1 MRYVKS
7 ALKTVK
13 EKKVRFAVITLV
25 VLLAFLAIGYTKA
38 KKDAEKVSE
47 QQEKIDTYLSQ
58 VEKYETAIADSKE
71 ALQKAEEQH
80 ATLKEYVDNAVYM
93 KLDSN
98 NVWVGSVQYTVQ
110 PGEGTST
117 GNVLNAMNL
126 YVTQGGLKE
135 DIGEEHGEL
144 GVKYWSEVI
153 GTNINGQTLS
163 VTIMQSTEELAKR
176 SIDLIKQRLVEH
188 APVVA
193 ESHGKFEFVEQATS
207 IYTKSEAGIVNTQNS
222 RRNDLKNYET
232 NHSDIEKRIFN
243 EQNTLDQYIEN
254 NKPDSLEVKPVSV
267 TKTVGLFAVIG
278 LLVGLWI
285 AIGIV
290 LIDYIAGNRVKNE
303 EDVKKLG
310 LEILGV
316 NDLKKG
322 FIPDA
327 AQTAVGINGLLI
339 HKEMLSLLDAPAKDG
354 VALYD
359 IAKSEDTV
367 KVCDEYTNA
376 LKDTGC
382 AVSYVDSADNGAD
395 SLKELLGHGS
405 AVIVASAGDSRID
418 KIQEALRKFDH
429 YGIKCLGAIVL
440 K

>member
-1 MRYVKS
+1 MRYLKS
-7 ALKTVK
+7 ALNTFKSK
-13 EKKVRFAVITLV
+13 LRRGIIITSLGV
-25 VLLAFLAIGYTKA
+25 LAFTVLGYMKA
-38 KKDAEKVSE
+38 KKDIIGAVER
-47 QQEKIDTYLSQ
+47 QEKIDTYLSQ

-71 ALQKAEEQH
+71 ALLKAEEQH
-80 ATLKEYVDNAVYM
+80 AALKEYADNAVYM

-135 DIGEEHGEL
+135 DIGEEHEEL

-153 GTNINGQTLS
+153 GTSVSGQTLS
-163 VTIMQSTEELAKR
+163 ITIMQSTEDLAKR
-176 SIDLIKQRLVEH
+176 SIELIKKRLVEY

-193 ESHGKFEFVEQATS
+193 ESHGKFEFVEQSTS
-207 IYTKSEAGIVNTQNS
+207 IYTKSEAGIVNTQNA
-222 RRNDLKNYET
+222 RRNDLKSYET
-232 NHSDIEKRIFN
+232 NHSDLEKRVFN
-243 EQNTLDQYIEN
+243 DQNTLDQYIEN

-267 TKTVGLFAVIG
+267 KKTVVIFAVIG

-290 LIDYIAGNRVKNE
+290 LIDYIAGNRVKSE

-316 NDLKKG
+316 NDIKKG

-339 HKEMLSLLDAPAKDG
+339 HKEMLPLLDAPAKDG

>member
-13 EKKVRFAVITLV
+13 EKKMRFAVITLA
-25 VLLAFLAIGYTKA
+25 VLLAFTAIGYTKA

-58 VEKYETAIADSKE
+58 VEIYEAAIADSRE

-80 ATLKEYVDNAVYM
+80 ATLQEYADNAVYM

-135 DIGEEHGEL
+135 DIGEEHDEL

-153 GTNINGQTLS
+153 GSSVSGQTLS

-193 ESHGKFEFVEQATS
+193 ESHGKFEFVEQVTS
-207 IYTKSEAGIVNTQNS
+207 IYTKSEASIVNTQNA

-232 NHSDIEKRIFN
+232 NHSDLEARIFN
-243 EQNTLDQYIEN
+243 QQNTLDQYIEN

-267 TKTVGLFAVIG
+267 KRTVIIFAVIG
-278 LLVGLWI
+278 LLIGFWI
-285 AIGIV
+285 ALGIV

-303 EDVKKLG
+303 EDLQKFG

-316 NDLKKG
+316 NDMKKG
-322 FIPDA
+322 FIPDV

-339 HKEMLSLLDAPAKDG
+339 HKEILPLLDAPSKDG
-354 VALYD
+354 VTLYD
-359 IAKSEDTV
+359 IAKSDDTV
-367 KVCDEYTNA
+367 KVCEEYAHA
-376 LKDTGC
+376 LNDIGC
-382 AVSYVDSADNGAD
+382 IVSYVDSDDAGAD
-395 SLKELLGHGS
+395 SLKELLRHGS

-418 KIQEALRKFDH
+418 RVQIALRMFEH
-429 YGIKCLGAIVL
+429 YGIRCLGAILL

>member
-7 ALKTVK
+7 MLFTV
-13 EKKVRFAVITLV
+13 RRNWGRLCVIT
-25 VLLAFLAIGYTKA
+25 VLFAAVLAAAGYWKA
-38 KKDAEKVSE
+38 NKDISSE
-47 QQEKIDTYLSQ
+47 EERNETIRTYLEQ
-58 VEKYETAIADSKE
+58 VARYEEDIVNS
-71 ALQKAEEQH
+71 QKAQEEVRKNRDEWQAYVDH
-80 ATLKEYVDNAVYM
+80 ATFM
-93 KLDSN
+93 KLDSE
-98 NVWVGSVQYTVQ
+98 NVYV
-110 PGEGTST
+110 
-117 GNVLNAMNL
+117 GNVQFSVTGENVDIWGAIVAMNN
-126 YVTQGGLKE
+126 YVTQGGLRDE
-135 DIGEEHGEL
+135 VGEEHSDL
-144 GVKYWSEVI
+144 GVKYWSELI
-153 GTNINGQTLS
+153 TTACDQRTFSIS
-163 VTIMQSTEELAKR
+163 IMQPTEDLAR
-176 SIDLIKQRLVEH
+176 RAIELIKERVKKY
-188 APVVA
+188 A
-193 ESHGKFEFVEQATS
+193 ETISQTYGPIVMVEQDTS
-207 IYTKSEAGIVNTQNS
+207 VFTKSERGILDTQNYN
-222 RRNDLKNYET
+222 REVLKNYKT
-232 NHSDIEKRIFN
+232 NYSDYGDRIIN
-243 EQNTLDQYIEN
+243 QTNNMNQYIEN
-254 NKPDSLEVKPVSV
+254 NKPDSLEVQHTSMV
-267 TKTVGLFAVIG
+267 KTVVMFAVIG

-290 LIDYIAGNRVKNE
+290 LIDYIAGNRVKSE

-310 LEILGV
+310 LEVLGV

-339 HKEMLSLLDAPAKDG
+339 HKETLPLLDAPAKDG

-359 IAKSEDTV
+359 IVKSEDTV

-382 AVSYVDSADNGAD
+382 AVSYVDSAGNGAD

-429 YGIKCLGAIVL
+429 YGIKCLGALVL

>member
-1 MRYVKS
+1 MS
-7 ALKTVK
+7 
-13 EKKVRFAVITLV
+13 I
-25 VLLAFLAIGYTKA
+25 LACSTIGYLKA
-38 KKDAEKVSE
+38 KRDISREITREEEINK
-47 QQEKIDTYLSQ
+47 YLSQ
-58 VEKYETAIADSKE
+58 VGLYEAAIKDTQLSLTEVEKQIET
-71 ALQKAEEQH
+71 LR
-80 ATLKEYVDNAVYM
+80 EYVDNAVYM

-98 NVWVGSVQYTVQ
+98 NTWVGSVQYTIQ
-110 PGEGTST
+110 PTDGTTNT
-117 GNVLNAMNL
+117 GNVLNALYL
-126 YVTQGGLKE
+126 YVMQGGLRE
-135 DIGEEHGEL
+135 GIGEEHQVL
-144 GVKYWSEVI
+144 GVKYWGEVLAVSI
-153 GTNINGQTLS
+153 TGQTLS
-163 VTIMQSTEELAKR
+163 VTIMQSSEDYAVR
-176 SIDLIKQRLVEH
+176 SIEIIKKRVEEQAH
-188 APVVA
+188 IVA
-193 ESHGKFEFVEQATS
+193 ESHGDFAIVEQDTS
-207 IYTKSEAGIVNTQNS
+207 IYTKSDASIVNAQNS

-232 NHSDIEKRIFN
+232 NHSDLEAKLFN
-243 EQNTLDQYIEN
+243 QKNTLAQYIEN

-267 TKTVGLFAVIG
+267 PKTVGLFAVIG

-290 LIDYIAGNRVKNE
+290 LIDYIAGNRVKSE

-339 HKEMLSLLDAPAKDG
+339 HKETLPLLDAPAKDG

-359 IAKSEDTV
+359 IAKSEDSV

-429 YGIKCLGAIVL
+429 YGIKCLGAVVL

>member
-1 MRYVKS
+1 MRYLIS
-7 ALKTVK
+7 ALNTLKSK
-13 EKKVRFAVITLV
+13 LRRVIIIAL
-25 VLLAFLAIGYTKA
+25 LGMLAFSAIGYMKA
-38 KKDAEKVSE
+38 KRAAAEE
-47 QQEKIDTYLSQ
+47 TERRGKIDTYLSQ

-80 ATLKEYVDNAVYM
+80 AALKEYADNAVYM

-135 DIGEEHGEL
+135 DIGEEHDEL

-153 GTNINGQTLS
+153 GSSVSGQTLS

-193 ESHGKFEFVEQATS
+193 ESHGKFEFVEQVTS
-207 IYTKSEAGIVNTQNS
+207 IYTKSEASIVNTQNA

-232 NHSDIEKRIFN
+232 NQSDLEARIFN
-243 EQNTLDQYIEN
+243 QQNTLDQYIEN

-267 TKTVGLFAVIG
+267 PKTVGLFTVIG

-290 LIDYIAGNRVKNE
+290 LIDYIAGNRVKSE

-339 HKEMLSLLDAPAKDG
+339 HKETLPLLDASAKDG

>member
-7 ALKTVK
+7 ALKKIK
-13 EKKVRFAVITLV
+13 EKRVRFVVITLA
-25 VLLAFLAIGYTKA
+25 VLLAFAAIGYIKA
-38 KKDAEKVSE
+38 KKDVKSVAE
-47 QQEKIDTYLSQ
+47 QQAKIDTYLVQ
-58 VEKYETAIADSKE
+58 VETYQAAIDE
-71 ALQKAEEQH
+71 AKAGLALAEEQRDELQAFLENSIYMH
-80 ATLKEYVDNAVYM
+80 IDSDNA
-93 KLDSN
+93 
-98 NVWVGSVQYTVQ
+98 WVGAVSYTVK
-110 PGEGTST
+110 PGEGTNT
-117 GNVLNAMNL
+117 GNVLNALNFYITKGSL
-126 YVTQGGLKE
+126 RE
-135 DIGEEHGEL
+135 DIGNDYEEL
-144 GVKYWSEVI
+144 KVKYWSTVI
-153 GTNINGQTLS
+153 SSSIAGQTIS
-163 VTIMQSTEELAKR
+163 ITIMQPTEELALR
-176 SIDLIKQRLVEH
+176 SIEFIKSRLESY

-193 ESHGKFEFVEQATS
+193 ESHGSFELIEQETS
-207 IYTKSEAGIVNTQNS
+207 TYKKSELDIINYQTARKGE
-222 RRNDLKNYET
+222 LKAFTESCGSWET
-232 NHSDIEKRIFN
+232 AIFN
-243 EQNTLDQYIEN
+243 RQNTLDQYIEN

-267 TKTVGLFAVIG
+267 KKTVIIFALIG
-278 LLVGLWI
+278 LVLGVWI

-290 LIDYIAGNRVKNE
+290 LIDYIAGNRVKSE

-316 NDLKKG
+316 NDFKKG
-322 FIPDA
+322 FIPNA

-339 HKEMLSLLDAPAKDG
+339 HKETLPLLDAPAKDG

-382 AVSYVDSADNGAD
+382 SVSYVDSADNGAD

>member
-13 EKKVRFAVITLV
+13 EKKMRFAVITLA
-25 VLLAFLAIGYTKA
+25 VLLAFTAIGYTKA

-71 ALQKAEEQH
+71 ALKKAEEQH
-80 ATLKEYVDNAVYM
+80 ASLQEYVDNAVYM

-110 PGEGTST
+110 PGEGTNT

-163 VTIMQSTEELAKR
+163 VTIMQSSEELAKR
-176 SIDLIKQRLVEH
+176 SIEVIKERLVAH

-254 NKPDSLEVKPVSV
+254 NKPDSLEVQHTSMV
-267 TKTVGLFAVIG
+267 KTVVMFAVIG

-316 NDLKKG
+316 NDFKKG

-339 HKEMLSLLDAPAKDG
+339 HKETLPLLDAPTKDG

-405 AVIVASAGDSRID
+405 AVIVASAGDSRIE
-418 KIQEALRKFDH
+418 KIQEALRKFEH
-429 YGIKCLGAIVL
+429 YGIHCLGAIVL

>member
-7 ALKTVK
+7 ALKTIK

-38 KKDAEKVSE
+38 KKDIIGAVER
-47 QQEKIDTYLSQ
+47 QEKIDTYLSQ

-80 ATLKEYVDNAVYM
+80 ATLQEYVDNAVYM

-117 GNVLNAMNL
+117 GNVLNALNL

-135 DIGEEHGEL
+135 NIGEEYKDL
-144 GVKYWSEVI
+144 GVRYWNEVVTTSI
-153 GTNINGQTLS
+153 AGQTLS
-163 VTIMQSTEELAKR
+163 ITIMQSTEDLAKR
-176 SIDLIKQRLVEH
+176 SIELIKKRLVEY

-193 ESHGKFEFVEQATS
+193 ESHGKFEFVEQSTS
-207 IYTKSEAGIVNTQNS
+207 IYTKSEAGIVNTQNA
-222 RRNDLKNYET
+222 RRNDLKSYET
-232 NHSDIEKRIFN
+232 NHSDLEKRVFN
-243 EQNTLDQYIEN
+243 DQNTLDQYIEN

-267 TKTVGLFAVIG
+267 KKTVVIFAVIG

-290 LIDYIAGNRVKNE
+290 LIDYIAGNRVKSE

-339 HKEMLSLLDAPAKDG
+339 HKETLPLLDVPTKDG

>member
-13 EKKVRFAVITLV
+13 EKKVRFIVITLV
-25 VLLAFLAIGYTKA
+25 VLLAFTAVGYMKA
-38 KKDAEKVSE
+38 KKDAAGEAE
-47 QQEKIDTYLSQ
+47 RQEKIDTYLSQ

-176 SIDLIKQRLVEH
+176 SIDLIKQRLAEH

-243 EQNTLDQYIEN
+243 EQNTLNQYIEN

-267 TKTVGLFAVIG
+267 PKTVGLFAVIG

-290 LIDYIAGNRVKNE
+290 LIDYIAGNRVKSE

-339 HKEMLSLLDAPAKDG
+339 HKETLPLLDAPAKDG

-367 KVCDEYTNA
+367 KLCGEYTNA

-418 KIQEALRKFDH
+418 KIQETLRKFDH

>member
-1 MRYVKS
+1 MRYLKS
-7 ALKTVK
+7 ALNTSKSK
-13 EKKVRFAVITLV
+13 LRRGIIITFLGV
-25 VLLAFLAIGYTKA
+25 LAFSVIGYMKA
-38 KKDAEKVSE
+38 KKDIIGAAEW
-47 QQEKIDTYLSQ
+47 QEKIDTYLSQ

-80 ATLKEYVDNAVYM
+80 AALKEYADNAVYM

-117 GNVLNAMNL
+117 GNVLNALNL

-135 DIGEEHGEL
+135 DIGEEYKDL
-144 GVKYWSEVI
+144 GVRYWNEVVTTSI
-153 GTNINGQTLS
+153 AGQTLS
-163 VTIMQSTEELAKR
+163 ITIMQSTEDLAKR
-176 SIDLIKQRLVEH
+176 SIELIKKRIVEY

-193 ESHGKFEFVEQATS
+193 ESHGKFEFVEQTTS
-207 IYTKSEAGIVNTQNS
+207 IYTKSEAGIVNTQNA
-222 RRNDLKNYET
+222 RRNDLKNYEI
-232 NHSDIEKRIFN
+232 NHSDLEAKIFS
-243 EQNTLDQYIEN
+243 QKNTLTQYIEN

-267 TKTVGLFAVIG
+267 KKTVVIFALIG

-339 HKEMLSLLDAPAKDG
+339 NKETLPLLDAPAKDG

-382 AVSYVDSADNGAD
+382 AVSYVDSADNGVD

-405 AVIVASAGDSRID
+405 AVIVAPAGDSRID
-418 KIQEALRKFDH
+418 KIQEVLRKFDH